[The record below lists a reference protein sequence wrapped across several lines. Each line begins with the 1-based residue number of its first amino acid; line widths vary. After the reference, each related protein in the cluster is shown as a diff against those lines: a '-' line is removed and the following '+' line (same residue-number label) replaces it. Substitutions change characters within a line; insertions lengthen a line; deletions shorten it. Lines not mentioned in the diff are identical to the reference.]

1 MSSGLVGLV
10 GPVVNDRIVIEVLY
24 AAMRGFLSSCFTASL
39 GFFFAA
45 AAKRQM
51 NPTFVTTFTE

>member
-24 AAMRGFLSSCFTASL
+24 AAMRGFLSSLDRITRL
-39 GFFFAA
+39 LLRGG
-45 AAKRQM
+45 R
-51 NPTFVTTFTE
+51 